1 LAASADKNHARA
13 VTFLRAALKAGTRFV
28 LGRPVL
34 IEYIDGVTKRVG
46 KSEAIEQLRALEA
59 SAVMRIEPDV
69 PEDHQVARDLFVRYD
84 DHPID
89 LTDCLSFAI
98 IGRLGLEEA
107 FTFDRDFAT
116 HGLTCRPQ
124 DQGATSSRMPSRFRS
139 AKAREVA
146 LTFRARQDKLEG
158 YLTGGAT
165 IQHLEGSVGSDRFV
179 SRWRSAAG

>member
-13 VTFLRAALKAGTRFV
+13 VTYLRAALKAGTRFV

-69 PEDHQVARDLFVRYD
+69 AEDHQVARDLFVRYD

-107 FTFDRDFAT
+107 FSFDRDFAT
-116 HGLTCRPQ
+116 HGLTCRP
-124 DQGATSSRMPSRFRS
+124 
-139 AKAREVA
+139 
-146 LTFRARQDKLEG
+146 
-158 YLTGGAT
+158 
-165 IQHLEGSVGSDRFV
+165 
-179 SRWRSAAG
+179 